1 MKKIY
6 SLLLLCPTAAISEMA
21 IPPTLF
27 FLIVFSS
34 LIPLSKTP
42 TNMVVSNI
50 HGELGFYNPLNKQ
63 HLKSRIY

>member
-27 FLIVFSS
+27 FFFNSFF
-34 LIPLSKTP
+34 LSYT
-42 TNMVVSNI
+42 T
-50 HGELGFYNPLNKQ
+50 E
-63 HLKSRIY
+63 